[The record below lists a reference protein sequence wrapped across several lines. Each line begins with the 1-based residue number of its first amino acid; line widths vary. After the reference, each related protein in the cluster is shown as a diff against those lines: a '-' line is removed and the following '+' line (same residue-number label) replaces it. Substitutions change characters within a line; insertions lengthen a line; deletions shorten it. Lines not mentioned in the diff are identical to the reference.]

1 MHILYSFKP
10 NVIIIWICT
19 LAICI
24 NRVDLYLLGTQR
36 FMCNVYCVVKQ
47 QSKMGNINALAYKIL
62 WDPRIHRP
70 CYNEA
75 KYFNYC
81 FII

>member
-47 QSKMGNINALAYKIL
+47 QSKMGNINGIQEYIDHVTTKLNIL
-62 WDPRIHRP
+62 TIVLL
-70 CYNEA
+70 
-75 KYFNYC
+75 FNLYS
-81 FII
+81 I